1 MEALSPPLAL
11 YCDEIQVGPSRSSPE
26 VVRMRLRCC
35 ACAANTQAIKAH
47 LAEAIAAV
55 EHKLEQQR
63 ALSAER
69 EQVHR
74 ARDLLSRLVT
84 PLTQRAPL
92 H

>member
-74 ARDLLSRLVT
+74 ARYLLADL
-84 PLTQRAPL
+84 
-92 H
+92 